1 MDVIGRLIERLQ
13 RWFARYRT
21 EVTYAEA
28 IDRRRQSLAEIEW
41 NGATIGD
48 VRRRSRDAWHLRKA
62 LNVDVPK
69 PASLNYFA
77 CERKNGSWLM
87 SLS

>member
-48 VRRRSRDAWHLRKA
+48 VSDVARRLALTESPKRGCPETRISELLRVRK
-62 LNVDVPK
+62 
-69 PASLNYFA
+69 
-77 CERKNGSWLM
+77 KNGSWLM

>member
-1 MDVIGRLIERLQ
+1 MEVIDSFIERQQ

-28 IDRRRQSLAEIEW
+28 RDRRRQSLAEIEW

-48 VRRRSRDAWHLRKA
+48 LRRRSLDA
-62 LNVDVPK
+62 
-69 PASLNYFA
+69 
-77 CERKNGSWLM
+77 
-87 SLS
+87 